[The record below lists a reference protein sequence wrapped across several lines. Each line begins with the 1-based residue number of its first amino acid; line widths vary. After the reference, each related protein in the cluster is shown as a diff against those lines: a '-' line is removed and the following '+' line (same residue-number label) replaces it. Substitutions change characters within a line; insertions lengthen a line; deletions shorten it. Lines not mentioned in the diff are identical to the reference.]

1 VTGSKIDAKPY
12 VRYLREKLAPQP
24 A

>member
-1 VTGSKIDAKPY
+1 VTGSRIDAKPY
-12 VRYLREKLAPQP
+12 LRYLRQKLAPQP